1 MGFFSKDSGPKNLV
15 RGVNMK
21 ILVGIGVILTLIFTC
36 IIVFTG
42 CGCFMSAAQ
51 EHAKR
56 GAELFY
62 EGRFEEAIVECIKAI
77 ELDPNLPDG
86 YGIRAWIY
94 NETGQ
99 YDLAIPDFTRA
110 LELDP
115 DYISD
120 YVNRAQAYINTGQFD
135 LAIADCDEAIRRD
148 SNYDLAYMRR
158 AQAYMGQGKKTE
170 ALADCEKVLE
180 ITDDPRLVEGA
191 EALIA
196 ELSG

>member
-1 MGFFSKDSGPKNLV
+1 MGFFSKDSETNKLV

-21 ILVGIGVILTLIFTC
+21 ILVRTGVILTLIFTC

-62 EGRFEEAIVECIKAI
+62 EGRFEEAMVECNKAI
-77 ELDPNLPDG
+77 EADPNLPDG

-115 DYISD
+115 GYVSD
-120 YVNRAQAYINTGQFD
+120 YADRARAYVNTGQFD
-135 LAIADCDEAIRRD
+135 LAIADCNTAIELD
-148 SNYDLAYMRR
+148 PDLARSYMFR